1 MAIKRFCY
9 FTVFGRK
16 DQHLIR
22 KQVRPLLDRGVDVTL
37 VFADGLPDETVD
49 EIHFT
54 SIPVRAHIGK
64 YFTRLFTFQKL
75 FYKKLKEIDAD
86 VYQSCDVDSLLVC
99 LLLKRRGKKVV
110 FNLLEE
116 HPYTLY
122 SKLHLPRI
130 IVRSIVSLWAGWMKY
145 VFKRIDSVFTVAPDI
160 ENYLKRWGVKKHFI
174 LGNYPVVDE
183 SHEISLEEYLSRENR
198 IVYFGAIYGISR
210 QEVFLKALSRFDK
223 VNYLIAGDFG
233 VGNYRERLESMP
245 EWNKVEFINR
255 FPKSELNSILSRC
268 SISNVLRDFKAT
280 GYPSGSYGVIK
291 VFESMEAGLPI
302 ICANVPVYREIMKQ
316 YKCGILVNPNCEEEI
331 YDAINYLVSNRK
343 EAYEMGQNGRR
354 AVIERYNW
362 AMESVKYVSAIMD

>member
-22 KQVRPLLDRGVDVTL
+22 KQVRPLLDKGVDVTL
-37 VFADGLPDETVD
+37 VFADGLPDEEV
-49 EIHFT
+49 EGMHYT
-54 SIPVRAHIGK
+54 SIPVQAYIGK
-64 YFTRLFTFQKL
+64 YFTRLFKFQKL

-86 VYQSCDVDSLLVC
+86 VYQSCDVDSLLIC

-122 SKLHLPRI
+122 TKLHFPKI
-130 IVRSIVSLWAGWMKY
+130 IVKAIVSVLAGWMKY

-160 ENYLKRWGVKKHFI
+160 DNYLKRWGVNNHFI

-183 SHEISLEEYLSRENR
+183 SHTISEDDYMARDNR
-198 IVYFGAIYGISR
+198 IVYFGAVYGISR
-210 QEVFLKALSRFDK
+210 QEVFLKAINRMENVD
-223 VNYLIAGDFG
+223 YLIAGDFG

-245 EWNKVEFINR
+245 EWSRVEFINR

-268 SISNVLRDFKAT
+268 TISNVLRDFKAT

-302 ICANVPVYREIMKQ
+302 ICADVPVYRNIMEQ
-316 YKCGILVNPNCEEEI
+316 YRCGILVDPNNEEEI
-331 YDAINYLVSNRK
+331 YNAINYLISNKR
-343 EAYEMGQNGRR
+343 EAYEMGQNGRK
-354 AVIERYNW
+354 AVKEQYNW
-362 AMESVKYVSAIMD
+362 TIESAKYVSAIMN

>member
-1 MAIKRFCY
+1 MAINRFCY

-49 EIHFT
+49 EMHFT
-54 SIPVRAHIGK
+54 SIPVQAHIGK

-86 VYQSCDVDSLLVC
+86 VYQTCDVDSLLVC
-99 LLLKRRGKKVV
+99 LLLKRQGKKVV

-130 IVRSIVSLWAGWMKY
+130 IVKAIVSLWAGWMIF
-145 VFKRIDSVFTVAPDI
+145 VFKRLDSVFTVAPDI
-160 ENYLKRWGVKKHFI
+160 ENYLERWGVKNHFI
-174 LGNYPVVDE
+174 LGNYPLVDE
-183 SHEISLEEYLSRENR
+183 SHRISLEEYLARDNR
-198 IVYFGAIYGISR
+198 IVYFGAVYGISR
-210 QEVFLKALSRFDK
+210 QEVLLKAIGRIED
-223 VNYLIAGDFG
+223 VDYLIAGDFG

-245 EWNKVEFINR
+245 EWSRVEFINR
-255 FPKSELNSILSRC
+255 FPKSELNTILSRC
-268 SISNVLRDFKAT
+268 TISNVLRDFEAT

-291 VFESMEAGLPI
+291 IFESMEAGLPI
-302 ICANVPVYREIMKQ
+302 LCADAPVYRDIMNQ
-316 YKCGILVNPNCEEEI
+316 YPCGILVDPNSEEDI
-331 YDAINYLVSNRK
+331 YNAINYLVSNRK
-343 EAYEMGQNGRR
+343 EAYVMGQNGRQ
-354 AVIERYNW
+354 AVIEKYNW
-362 AMESVKYVSAIMD
+362 SIESAKYVSAIMD